1 MHIQLNAIVG
11 PVSEMKTLVM
21 KIIYF
26 FNTVKL
32 IEIQNEQVLCDSFDR
47 GWGTLHLKR
56 VQRSALA
63 ASDEL
68 TTRLEPKAATQRGWQ
83 VLMLFFLK
91 KIIFTLNKYKTKKKR
106 KRLMTFKRGTHHFLY
121 LKIRN

>member
-1 MHIQLNAIVG
+1 
-11 PVSEMKTLVM
+11 M

-32 IEIQNEQVLCDSFDR
+32 IEIQNEQVLCDSFGR

-63 ASDEL
+63 ASNEL
-68 TTRLEPKAATQRGWQ
+68 TTRLVRLEQSKAATCKGWQ
-83 VLMLFFLK
+83 VFMLFFLKKINQK
-91 KIIFTLNKYKTKKKR
+91 KIIFTLNKNKAKKKG
-106 KRLMTFKRGTHHFLY
+106 KD
-121 LKIRN
+121 